1 MAVRSIARNAVEMTE
16 DNDLWVD
23 IIRVDSIIAYAPE
36 GGGNIDLY
44 TNIVTLDNVKGAAV
58 AKDDTTGDLYWS
70 SGSMNA
76 NQVQESAISLGDAY
90 GLRLSA
96 PSGGRVVVYIN

>member
-16 DNDLWVD
+16 DGDLWIDV
-23 IIRVDSIIAYAPE
+23 IRVDSIIAYAPE

-44 TNIVTLDNVKGAAV
+44 TNVIKTENVKGV
-58 AKDDTTGDLYWS
+58 VEQKDDTTGDLYWS

-76 NQVQESAISLGDAY
+76 NEVSESAISLGDAY